1 MYDTACNGFSLELA
15 RSIIVTSSSDI
26 PITSFKNDKACSLS
40 SFAGTLSFIFL
51 DGVISTIDIPS
62 VSIPNIEALDSNDGP
77 VPLGLGVTGSGLGD
91 GAASATTL
99 GLSTTSATNSSTI
112 TKGLLYLTAFKSV
125 VSLPLLIIHD
135 NSVPFKSSVV
145 NSIPCASTN
154 LPPAFSTLSASLPSN
169 N

>member
-1 MYDTACNGFSLELA
+1 MV
-15 RSIIVTSSSDI
+15 ISSSDI

-62 VSIPNIEALDSNDGP
+62 VSIPNIEPLEANDGP
-77 VPLGLGVTGSGLGD
+77 VPLGLGAAGAGD
-91 GAASATTL
+91 GAASTVTS
-99 GLSTTSATNSSTI
+99 GLSATCVTNSSTI

-125 VSLPLLIIHD
+125 VSLSLLIIHD
-135 NSVPFKSSVV
+135 NSVPFRSSVV
-145 NSIPCASTN
+145 NSMPFASTN

>member
-15 RSIIVTSSSDI
+15 RSIIVISSSDI

-62 VSIPNIEALDSNDGP
+62 VSIPNIAPLDANDGP
-77 VPLGLGVTGSGLGD
+77 VPLGLGAAGAGD
-91 GAASATTL
+91 GAASTVTSVLSATCV
-99 GLSTTSATNSSTI
+99 TNSSTI

-125 VSLPLLIIHD
+125 VSLSLLIIHD
-135 NSVPFKSSVV
+135 NSVPFRSSVV
-145 NSIPCASTN
+145 NSMSFASTN